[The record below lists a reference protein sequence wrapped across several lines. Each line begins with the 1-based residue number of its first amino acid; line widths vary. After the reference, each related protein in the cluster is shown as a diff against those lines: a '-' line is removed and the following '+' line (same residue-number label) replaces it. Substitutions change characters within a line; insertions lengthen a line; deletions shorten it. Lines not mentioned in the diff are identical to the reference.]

1 MVNVLVDT
9 TRVFEVDGNQYILDI
24 HGLGGTC
31 IGMPVYKDRHEYV
44 ACKATMVMSE
54 NRLYAKISD
63 DDFERIGQPDK
74 FTCGVVPLATK
85 RDGDVTIVTNGE
97 IKELYYDDSTR
108 IISLMDAESERKME
122 VSSSQPMSESKSPSD
137 SIIEVCDSV
146 KEMLLEKNRKYG
158 NSALNPCRVFSK
170 ADSVEQLKV
179 RIDDKINRIKNEQND
194 EDEDV
199 VKDLIGY
206 LVLLVIARNNNAEA
220 EKDNS

>member
-1 MVNVLVDT
+1 MIKVLVDT
-9 TRVFEVDGNQYILDI
+9 TKEFTQDGKKYMFDLR
-24 HGLGGTC
+24 GLGGMV
-31 IGMPVYKDRHEYV
+31 IGMPVHKDRHEYV
-44 ACKATMVMSE
+44 ACKATMVVSE
-54 NRLYAKISD
+54 NKLYAQISD

-85 RDGDVTIVTNGE
+85 REGDVTIVTNGE

-122 VSSSQPMSESKSPSD
+122 VSTSQPMSESKSPSD
-137 SIIEVCDSV
+137 SIIAVCDSV

-206 LVLLVIARNNNAEA
+206 LVLLVIARNNTATE
-220 EKDNS
+220 D

>member
-1 MVNVLVDT
+1 MALVKVETD
-9 TRVFEVDGNQYILDI
+9 RIFEYNGEKYALSI
-24 HGLGGTC
+24 HGLGGLC

-44 ACKATMVMSE
+44 SCKATMLMSE
-54 NRLYAKISD
+54 NKLYAKISD

-74 FTCGVVPLATK
+74 FTCGVVCLATK

-108 IISLMDAESERKME
+108 IISLIDSESERNME
-122 VSSSQPMSESKSPSD
+122 VSQMQPIADAKSPSD
-137 SIIEVCDSV
+137 SIIAVCDSV

-158 NSALNPCRVFSK
+158 NSALNPCRLFSK

-206 LVLLVIARNNNAEA
+206 LVLLIIARENNNAKET
-220 EKDNS
+220 DI